1 MRHRLRFASLALA
14 AMSFAGLAAAEPI
27 GSHWELTPYA
37 GYTIFDGK
45 LRFPGSNLP
54 LTDNLHVG
62 ARFAWQS
69 KSWLGI
75 EGAAGFTPT
84 SEDVTGGKDFDWSH
98 ASGNL
103 VISPAR
109 GRWGGPFAFVGAG
122 VTQAKPSGG
131 SGESNST
138 IEFGGGLRFWMTDN
152 LGIRLEGRDV
162 SFKSFSG
169 PEENLHNMVLGAGL
183 IFALGGTPRDTD
195 ADGVPDKKDKCAAT
209 PHGAKVD
216 ATGCPLDTDGDGVF
230 DGLDM
235 CEGTPKGATVDVKGC
250 PSDADGDGVLDG
262 LDQCADTPKGATVDA
277 KGCPSDADG
286 DGVLDGVDQCPGTPK
301 GAVVDEKGCP
311 KDTDGDGVP
320 DGIDQ
325 CNDTPK
331 GLKVDAKGC
340 PIEVTERETELLDT
354 GMIRLQNVNFETNKA
369 EILPESYPTLD
380 AVGMLLTKWPQL
392 KLEVGGHTDSRG
404 SAAGNQKLSE
414 SRASSVR
421 SYILQKFPTLDPN
434 QFTVKGYGKTKP
446 IVPNTNELNWAKNR
460 RVEFVVQ
467 NKDVLKK
474 EIEKRRLL
482 QQNEGTPA
490 PAPAP
495 VPPAPKAAPTP
506 TPADTTKK

>member
-1 MRHRLRFASLALA
+1 MRHRLRFAALALA

-27 GSHWELTPYA
+27 GSHWELTPFA
-37 GYTIFDGK
+37 GYTMFDGK

-54 LTDNLHVG
+54 LTDNLNAGV
-62 ARFAWQS
+62 RFAWLS
-69 KSWLGI
+69 KSWYGI

-84 SEDVTGGKDFDWSH
+84 SEDVTGGRDFDWSH
-98 ASGNL
+98 ASANF
-103 VISPAR
+103 VISPAV
-109 GRWGGPFAFVGAG
+109 GRWGGPFAFVGG
-122 VTQAKPSGG
+122 GFNQAKPSAGPH
-131 SGESNST
+131 ESNGT
-138 IEFGGGLRFWMTDN
+138 LEFGGGLRFWMTDN

-162 SFKSFSG
+162 SFKSYNG
-169 PEENLHNMVLGAGL
+169 PDEKLHNMILGAGL

-195 ADGVPDKKDKCAAT
+195 ADGVPDKKDKCPGT

-230 DGLDM
+230 DGLDQ
-235 CEGTPKGATVDVKGC
+235 CEGTPKGATVDAKGC

-262 LDQCADTPKGATVDA
+262 LDQCPDTPKGATVDA

-286 DGVLDGVDQCPGTPK
+286 DGVLDGLDQCPGTPK

-311 KDTDGDGVP
+311 KDADGDGVP

-325 CNDTPK
+325 CPDTPK
-331 GLKVDAKGC
+331 SLKVDAKGC

-369 EILPESYPTLD
+369 DILPDSYSTLD

-392 KLEVGGHTDSRG
+392 KLEIGGHTDSRG
-404 SAAGNQKLSE
+404 SAAKNQKLSE
-414 SRASSVR
+414 ARAGAVR

-434 QFTVKGYGKTKP
+434 GFTVKGYGKTRP

-490 PAPAP
+490 PVPAP
-495 VPPAPKAAPTP
+495 PTP
-506 TPADTTKK
+506 TPAAADTTKK